1 MSDDLDN
8 STKIKE
14 LVIYNFTIKIK
25 FTIIK

>member
-14 LVIYNFTIKIK
+14 LVIYNFKIKIK
-25 FTIIK
+25 LTIIK

>member
-14 LVIYNFTIKIK
+14 LVIYNLKIKIK
-25 FTIIK
+25 LSIIK